1 MNQKM
6 LWLRNAI
13 NSMNLQGMIV
23 SNPVNIYYL
32 TNIKAEGTLLLTRKE
47 IIYLT
52 DGRYIEDVQNTIT
65 LFDEI
70 MVYNIKDLD
79 KDDLENL
86 FMYCENVGF
95 E

>member
-86 FMYCENVGF
+86 KLIILERLKI
-95 E
+95 